1 MHKRDMKTT
10 YSLARGTQCSVV
22 TWMGK
27 RAKGEGIYVHVQLIH
42 FAVQQNQHDIVKQ
55 LHTNK
60 SILEKE
66 TTKEKG

>member
-1 MHKRDMKTT
+1 
-10 YSLARGTQCSVV
+10 
-22 TWMGK
+22 MGK